1 MTTQSNKAL
10 DICRFLCYNT
20 GMKNEKSSNNLTVK
34 VYSGSDGSLEKGT
47 SRLTLSQNG
56 VVVAPF
62 RKECHATNFF
72 NYSQGENNMAYSPK
86 QEQALQNAA
95 PITNESAE
103 VLASELGVSKRSVIS
118 KAVMLKIYQKAAP
131 RSKAAAKP
139 RKVDVVA
146 EIARAL
152 SAEDLSGLEGATMRS
167 LYALLKSIG

>member
-1 MTTQSNKAL
+1 MEEDN
-10 DICRFLCYNT
+10 
-20 GMKNEKSSNNLTVK
+20 MP
-34 VYSGSDGSLEKGT
+34 YSAK
-47 SRLTLSQNG
+47 Q
-56 VVVAPF
+56 VAV
-62 RKECHATNFF
+62 
-72 NYSQGENNMAYSPK
+72 
-86 QEQALQNAA
+86 LQNAA

-103 VLASELGVSKRSVIS
+103 VIASELGVSKRSVIS

-139 RKVDVVA
+139 RKVDIVA